1 MEEGEFQI
9 EAFEQANVIVGG
21 LFAVI
26 ALNFTLNAGYGMLGS
41 TDNTVRRLFTL
52 NYLAL
57 GLSLLINLTLFRFN
71 LPMRWFGRY
80 VQEQVY
86 LFLSWAVPLLVLATA
101 LAFLLI
107 AMA

>member
-1 MEEGEFQI
+1 
-9 EAFEQANVIVGG
+9 
-21 LFAVI
+21 
-26 ALNFTLNAGYGMLGS
+26 
-41 TDNTVRRLFTL
+41 L

-57 GLSLLINLTLFRFN
+57 ALSLLINLMLFRFN

-80 VQEQVY
+80 VQEQLY
-86 LFLSWAVPLLVLATA
+86 FFLSWAVPVLVLAAA